1 MEEKLKILIAD
12 DNEKI
17 CEMIADIIKDEKDMQ
32 VVNIA
37 TDGKREIE
45 MIEEYKPHVVITD
58 LRRKNGVTGLQII
71 DMYNEREHKPIFFVI
86 SAELMCN
93 ISPIFKK
100 YNINYFANKP
110 FTDQDITSKLYEIK
124 SEVFPKEIVSVD
136 KSLIVPEKKSFF
148 VRFLDIINKK
158 FKN

>member
-17 CEMIADIIKDEKDMQ
+17 CEMIASIIKDEEDMQ

-37 TDGKREIE
+37 TDGEREIE
-45 MIEEYKPHVVITD
+45 MIEKYKPHVVITD
-58 LRRKNGVTGLQII
+58 LRRRKGVTGLQII
-71 DMYNEREHKPIFFVI
+71 DMYDQRENKPIFFVI

-100 YNINYFANKP
+100 YDINYFANKP
-110 FTDQDITSKLYEIK
+110 FRDEDITSKLYEIK
-124 SEVFPKEIVSVD
+124 KEVFPKEIVSVD
-136 KSLIVPEKKSFF
+136 KSLILPQKKSFF
-148 VRFLDIINKK
+148 VRFVDFINKK
-158 FKN
+158 FGN